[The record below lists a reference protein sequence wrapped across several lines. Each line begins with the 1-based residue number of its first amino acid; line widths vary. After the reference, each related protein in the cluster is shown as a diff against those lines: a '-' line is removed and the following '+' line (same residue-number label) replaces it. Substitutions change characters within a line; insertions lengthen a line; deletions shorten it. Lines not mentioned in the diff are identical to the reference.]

1 MPSRRGAQ
9 PGPEPFEE
17 VCRRHGLPLTIQR
30 RATLEALAARSDHP
44 TADQILEDVRKHM
57 PEISRTTVYRVL
69 EALVRIGIARKVCHP
84 GAAARYETETRRHH
98 HLVCLNCE
106 SMVDIYAPHLDRL
119 RLPDVNSYFHI
130 EDYSI
135 QFRGLCSDCA
145 RQPSIRRAKPTTSG
159 PVAGKVKTGKGKP
172 T

>member
-1 MPSRRGAQ
+1 MHKRGER
-9 PGPEPFEE
+9 PGLESFEE
-17 VCRRHGLPLTIQR
+17 ICRRNGLPLTIQR
-30 RATLEALAARSDHP
+30 RLTLEALRARSDHP
-44 TADQILEDVRKHM
+44 TADQVLEDVRKHM

-98 HLVCLNCE
+98 HLICLNCE
-106 SMVDIYAPHLDRL
+106 AMVDVDVPHLDRL

-145 RQPSIRRAKPTTSG
+145 RQPSVRRTRPATSG
-159 PVAGKVKTGKGKP
+159 PVAAKGKAGRGKP